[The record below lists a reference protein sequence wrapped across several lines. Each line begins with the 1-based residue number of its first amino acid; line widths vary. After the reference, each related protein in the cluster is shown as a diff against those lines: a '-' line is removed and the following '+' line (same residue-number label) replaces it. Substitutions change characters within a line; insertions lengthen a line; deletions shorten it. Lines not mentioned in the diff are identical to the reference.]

1 MDQSTIC
8 SSSVLTHYSK
18 VRGECQLAPLIEI
31 IGDIAALGGINLH
44 ISFTAV
50 RVVFHDDDF
59 FVQDPCAE
67 RGVEESIRLVLG
79 DDAVETM
86 GQLTLL
92 YRIVLLADTNDELVR
107 LR

>member
-1 MDQSTIC
+1 MSDESPPSYSLLI
-8 SSSVLTHYSK
+8 THYSK
-18 VRGECQLAPLIEI
+18 VRCKLQLAPLIEI
-31 IGDIAALGGINLH
+31 IGDIAALGGINLY
-44 ISFTAV
+44 IAFTAV

-92 YRIVLLADTNDELVR
+92 YGIVLLADTDDELV
-107 LR
+107 